1 MKVFVWQTPRCFSR
15 RPRGRPPTQ
24 SEATR
29 PGRDGLQGGWAVC
42 PHEEPRRGFRAGQT
56 QPCVPAETRPSP
68 DFRPDPFFPS
78 TIVRLTAASRPPD
91 ALSPPPRSQTVF
103 ELAKQLPEYG
113 VGARFARTRWEHRGA
128 PDSYWTVSRMKPKP
142 SGRAGR
148 AWGTLTWK
156 GEAKEGV
163 RRIPGSM
170 KAGIWRVLEEPKT
183 TSGPKLSKPEPSEE
197 AAEGQ

>member
-1 MKVFVWQTPRCFSR
+1 
-15 RPRGRPPTQ
+15 
-24 SEATR
+24 
-29 PGRDGLQGGWAVC
+29 
-42 PHEEPRRGFRAGQT
+42 
-56 QPCVPAETRPSP
+56 
-68 DFRPDPFFPS
+68 
-78 TIVRLTAASRPPD
+78 
-91 ALSPPPRSQTVF
+91 VF

-128 PDSYWTVSRMKPKP
+128 PDSFWTVSRMKPKP

-183 TSGPKLSKPEPSEE
+183 MSGPKLSKPEPSEE

>member
-1 MKVFVWQTPRCFSR
+1 MCRFGTHRGVSHGAHADVRRHNRRRRDPGEMASKVAGQFAHMKNLAADFVRAKPNRAC
-15 RPRGRPPTQ
+15 
-24 SEATR
+24 
-29 PGRDGLQGGWAVC
+29 
-42 PHEEPRRGFRAGQT
+42 PRRRA
-56 QPCVPAETRPSP
+56 
-68 DFRPDPFFPS
+68 FRPIADRIPS
-78 TIVRLTAASRPPD
+78 SRQPSSVSPAQAYRPPD

-183 TSGPKLSKPEPSEE
+183 MSGPKLSKPEPSEE

>member
-1 MKVFVWQTPRCFSR
+1 MKNLAADFVRAKPNRAC
-15 RPRGRPPTQ
+15 
-24 SEATR
+24 
-29 PGRDGLQGGWAVC
+29 
-42 PHEEPRRGFRAGQT
+42 PRRRALRPIADRIPSSP
-56 QPCVPAETRPSP
+56 QPPSVSP
-68 DFRPDPFFPS
+68 PQ
-78 TIVRLTAASRPPD
+78 ASRPPD

-183 TSGPKLSKPEPSEE
+183 MSGPKLSKPEPSEE

>member
-1 MKVFVWQTPRCFSR
+1 M
-15 RPRGRPPTQ
+15 G
-24 SEATR
+24 
-29 PGRDGLQGGWAVC
+29 D
-42 PHEEPRRGFRAGQT
+42 
-56 QPCVPAETRPSP
+56 
-68 DFRPDPFFPS
+68 
-78 TIVRLTAASRPPD
+78 
-91 ALSPPPRSQTVF
+91 
-103 ELAKQLPEYG
+103 
-113 VGARFARTRWEHRGA
+113 RGA

-183 TSGPKLSKPEPSEE
+183 MSGPKLSKPEPSEE

>member
-1 MKVFVWQTPRCFSR
+1 M
-15 RPRGRPPTQ
+15 
-24 SEATR
+24 
-29 PGRDGLQGGWAVC
+29 
-42 PHEEPRRGFRAGQT
+42 
-56 QPCVPAETRPSP
+56 
-68 DFRPDPFFPS
+68 
-78 TIVRLTAASRPPD
+78 
-91 ALSPPPRSQTVF
+91 F

-197 AAEGQ
+197 AAEKQ

>member
-1 MKVFVWQTPRCFSR
+1 M
-15 RPRGRPPTQ
+15 
-24 SEATR
+24 
-29 PGRDGLQGGWAVC
+29 
-42 PHEEPRRGFRAGQT
+42 RARAQ
-56 QPCVPAETRPSP
+56 TRPSP
-68 DFRPDPFFPS
+68 DCRPDPFFPS
-78 TIVRLTAASRPPD
+78 TTVRLTAASRPPD

-148 AWGTLTWK
+148 AWGDADVEGR
-156 GEAKEGV
+156 GEGGRAED
-163 RRIPGSM
+163 PGSM

-183 TSGPKLSKPEPSEE
+183 MSGPKLSKPEPSEE